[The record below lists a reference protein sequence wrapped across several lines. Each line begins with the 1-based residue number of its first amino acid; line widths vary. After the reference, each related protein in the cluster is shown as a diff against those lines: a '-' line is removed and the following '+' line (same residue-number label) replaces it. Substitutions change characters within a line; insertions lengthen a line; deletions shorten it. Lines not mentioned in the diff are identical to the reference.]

1 MQLKDIA
8 LVPIYLYQG
17 KKLQRSVV
25 RLPEAEGE
33 RHGSTALS
41 SSLTETDSKQTESK
55 QTESK
60 QKDKLNLMIIGDSS
74 AAGVGVDS
82 QKEALMGQL
91 LTALQKQPLSA
102 QFSHIHWSLYATTGH
117 TSFDILHRL
126 YVLPLPTT
134 AIDIM
139 VIVVGVNDATKN
151 VSTTLWQTQLQ
162 QIITIAQRKFKAKQI
177 IFCSLPPMAQMPALP
192 APLNQ
197 FIAAKAARLDMLLQ
211 RVCQQSSAVNYFNF
225 NLDEFINDKDTTK
238 WFAKD
243 GFHPS
248 GVTYTQWGQQLAQ
261 HINNM
266 LYQH

>member
-8 LVPIYLYQG
+8 LIPVYLYQG

-33 RHGSTALS
+33 RHGSTPLS
-41 SSLTETDSKQTESK
+41 SSLSDTESK
-55 QTESK
+55 QAKSK
-60 QKDKLNLMIIGDSS
+60 QKDALNLMIIGDSS

-91 LTALQKQPLSA
+91 LTALQQQPLSA

-117 TSFDILHRL
+117 TSFDILRRL
-126 YVLPLPTT
+126 YILPTPT
-134 AIDIM
+134 AAIDIM
-139 VIVVGVNDATKN
+139 VVVVGVNDATKN
-151 VSTTLWQTQLQ
+151 VSTTLWQTQLGE
-162 QIITIAQRKFKAKQI
+162 IITIAQRKFQAKQI
-177 IFCSLPPMAQMPALP
+177 VFCSLPPMAKMPALP

-197 FIAAKAARLDMLLQ
+197 FIAAKSTRFDKLLQ
-211 RVCQQSSAVNYFNF
+211 KVCQQSSAVSYFGF
-225 NLDEFINDKDTTK
+225 DLDGFIKDTDTTK

-248 GVTYTQWGQQLAQ
+248 GLTYQQWGEQLARF
-261 HINNM
+261 INKLSN
-266 LYQH
+266 QSHDS